1 MYEIRIPCQTGIIDT
16 AEMPN
21 ASFKNLLI
29 C

>member
-16 AEMPN
+16 TEMPYAAFEN
-21 ASFKNLLI
+21 PLI